1 MWMNWFMAWR
11 RWSIIERLPA
21 LVVLIFVALAPVLCI
36 ESLSPA
42 NSLASTPSLESSSTP
57 SSSSEEAQDIVAKS
71 VSAMAHVNSYR
82 LDTDVLN
89 TYKVLDGPNQI
100 TTLFEWN
107 GTKLIDV
114 FRREMKMD
122 MTIDVVNYYGSNDT
136 HSIEMY
142 FTGGYEYC
150 KSTSLHVYGGPEN
163 PWDKNRL
170 TNEDWTA
177 ESQMSYYIK
186 LLETGSQANVLGS
199 ESISGIDCYVL
210 TLSPSTEAMVD
221 WVISQGQPAGP
232 SLGVMAGGAISVHRA
247 DAYQGGS
254 VKLWVEKDSYL
265 PLKAEVSAV
274 FDGFVGGG
282 AHPVS
287 SEPYIPTT
295 GHVNSSFDAQATFSG
310 YNQPVSIQLPQEALN
325 AQEVSDVQE
334 HTPLWVWIAIGVST
348 VVILALG
355 ILMIRHRMT
364 RARV

>member
-1 MWMNWFMAWR
+1 MRKVRILWV
-11 RWSIIERLPA
+11 SVVSLVVVGVVGA
-21 LVVLIFVALAPVLCI
+21 LVTLAVLSGNSQ
-36 ESLSPA
+36 EDTTSPTISA
-42 NSLASTPSLESSSTP
+42 
-57 SSSSEEAQDIVAKS
+57 EAQDIVAKC
-71 VSAMAHVNSYR
+71 VSAMAHVDSYK

-114 FRREMKMD
+114 FRRQMKMD

-150 KSTSLHVYGGPEN
+150 KSTSLHVHGGPEN

-282 AHPVS
+282 VHLATVD
-287 SEPYIPTT
+287 PYTPTT
-295 GHVNSSFDAQATFSG
+295 GHVNSSFDGQMTFSG

-325 AQEVSDVQE
+325 DQGHIPPWVWASVQLLSS
-334 HTPLWVWIAIGVST
+334 LWV
-348 VVILALG
+348 LL
-355 ILMIRHRMT
+355 
-364 RARV
+364 

>member
-1 MWMNWFMAWR
+1 MRMDWITPLR
-11 RWSIIERLPA
+11 RWSVIERL
-21 LVVLIFVALAPVLCI
+21 LALAVLMFFALASVLCI
-36 ESLSPA
+36 ESVVPA
-42 NSLASTPSLESSSTP
+42 NSPASTTSLKSPSTP
-57 SSSSEEAQDIVAKS
+57 SSPSEEAQDMVAKS
-71 VSAMAHVNSYR
+71 VSSLAHVNSYK

-100 TTLFEWN
+100 TTVFEWN

-142 FTGGYEYC
+142 FTGGYEYL
-150 KSTSLHVYGGPEN
+150 KSTSLHVYGGLEN
-163 PWDKNRL
+163 PWEKDRL
-170 TNEDWTA
+170 TDEMWTV
-177 ESQMSYYIK
+177 ESQVSYYIE
-186 LLETGSQANVLGS
+186 LLETGSHANMLGS
-199 ESISGIDCYVL
+199 EDLGGIECYVL
-210 TLSPSTEAMVD
+210 TLTPSADAMVD

-254 VKLWVEKDSYL
+254 VRVWVEKDNHL

-295 GHVNSSFDAQATFSG
+295 GHVNSSFDAQVTFSG
-310 YNQPVSIQLPQEALN
+310 YNQPVSIQLPQEALD

-348 VVILALG
+348 VVILTLG
-355 ILMIRHRMT
+355 VFVIGHRMT
-364 RARV
+364 RARI